1 MTEFLERL
9 ANMVRSKR
17 STLSISQEQLA
28 EMIGKSP
35 SFVGQVERKECLPS
49 VETLYDIV
57 VALNLNVDVL
67 FYGKAANQSE
77 LDNLCHL
84 TQHMSEKKLML
95 VVEYAKMLSR
105 LDL

>member
-17 STLSISQEQLA
+17 SMLSISQEQLA

-35 SFVGQVERKECLPS
+35 SFVGQIERKECLPS

-57 VALNLNVDVL
+57 VALNLNVDIL
-67 FYGKAANQSE
+67 FYGKTANQSD
-77 LDNLCHL
+77 LDGLSEL

-95 VVEYAKMLSR
+95 VIEYAKMLSK
-105 LDL
+105 LEL